1 MEIVLTNHAVVQ
13 MQKRR
18 ITFQDVQLVLQLG
31 NHVPGGVEETMEA
44 CIEIGGRP
52 ITVVYDELDHRF
64 RDLYRIITVIR
75 KKCPQ

>member
-1 MEIVLTNHAVVQ
+1 MEIILTSHTVDQ

-31 NHVPGGVEETMEA
+31 NHALGGVGETMEA

-64 RDLYRIITVIR
+64 RDLFRIITVIR
-75 KKCPQ
+75 KRCPQ

>member
-31 NHVPGGVEETMEA
+31 NHVQGGVEETMES

-52 ITVVYDELDHRF
+52 ISVVYDELDHEVTS
-64 RDLYRIITVIR
+64 IGV
-75 KKCPQ
+75 